1 MKDIQLIEVENRT
14 DCMEDLLL
22 ADESESIVKTYM
34 DQGKLYSIS
43 YAHEHIGVCLF
54 HFPRK
59 DTVEIKN
66 IAIRPAYRG
75 MGLGKQVMDL
85 SSRKFQNSGY
95 TELLV
100 GTANSSI
107 ENLSFYQKCGF
118 RFHEIHK
125 DFFLQYPEPFYENG
139 IRGMDMI
146 ILRKALHS

>member
-1 MKDIQLIEVENRT
+1 MRDVHLTEVKKRTHYMK
-14 DCMEDLLL
+14 DLLL
-22 ADESESIVKTYM
+22 ADESESIVHTYIEKGNM
-34 DQGKLYSIS
+34 YSIS

-54 HFPRK
+54 LFPDE

-75 MGLGKQVMDL
+75 RGIGKKVIDL
-85 SSRKFQNSGY
+85 SSHMFKNSGY
-95 TELLV
+95 TEMLV

-107 ENLSFYQKCGF
+107 ENLAFYQKSGF

-139 IRGMDMI
+139 IQGLDMV
-146 ILRKALHS
+146 ILRKALQP